1 MPPSPDDP
9 QRRRQLRPRA
19 VHSLGLLLPLV
30 IPALFLPVPAQ
41 AADAG
46 IEVQGLSGAL
56 LDNARAHL
64 SGVTLACDAP
74 AWQADLAQT
83 QATRAVRNALNA
95 LGYYSPTIK
104 PQLGHEGACWH
115 INVHV
120 TAGSPVRITA
130 LDLALSGSGKD
141 DPALRT
147 LLADSGLRRGTTLDQ
162 GLYSALKQRLETA
175 AREHGYFDAKF
186 LRHSILVDPQ
196 THSARIELE
205 FTTGRRYVFGPTQ
218 LDLHSLNP
226 DLVRGFLDYRPGQ
239 PYSSAAVIESQN
251 ALVSSGYFDSV
262 RLVTDVHGRHD
273 GEVPMHLVTTPARRF
288 QLLTGAGYSSD
299 TGPTL
304 RLDFRDRRVNH
315 AGHRFALN
323 LQLARIQSQAT
334 ARYEIPLANPRT
346 DWLTLEGGYQYQNT
360 LTAQSRIWKLAATRT
375 HMLADDWL
383 RRLSLT
389 YLNENSSIAGQ
400 TLSGHFLM
408 PGIGFSRTVATPAIY
423 PRNGWAVDAGLT
435 GAARGV
441 VSTVSF
447 VQAKLSL
454 HDIVSTLGGRI
465 LTRASFGATAV
476 NDVTQLPATLRFF
489 AGGARSVRGFAYQSL
504 GPTDAQGV
512 VVGGRYLAVGSVEYD
527 HHLYGNFYWAV
538 FYDAGNA
545 FDNWPFI
552 VRRGA
557 GVGLRWRSPLGPI
570 RLDIGRA
577 LNPLPGAGLYTVQ
590 VSMGPEL

>member
-1 MPPSPDDP
+1 MRFLS
-9 QRRRQLRPRA
+9 RA
-19 VHSLGLLLPLV
+19 ARCLVLFALLAVAVLPLTR
-30 IPALFLPVPAQ
+30 AQ

-46 IEVQGLSGAL
+46 IDVQGLSGAL

-64 SGVTLACDAP
+64 TAVTLACDAP
-74 AWQADLAQT
+74 AWQADLALA
-83 QATRAVRNALNA
+83 QADRAVSRALNA
-95 LGYYSPTIK
+95 LGHYSPTIK
-104 PQLGHEGACWH
+104 PELSREGACWH
-115 INVHV
+115 IRVQV
-120 TAGSPVRITA
+120 APGPPVRIA
-130 LDLALSGSGKD
+130 AMDIVLSGAGKHD
-141 DPALRT
+141 SALRA
-147 LLADSGLRRGTTLDQ
+147 LLENSGLHVGDTLDQ
-162 GLYSALKQRLETA
+162 GLYSALKQRLESA
-175 AREHGYFDAKF
+175 ASDQGYFDARF
-186 LRHSILVDPQ
+186 VRHSILVDPQ
-196 THSARIELE
+196 AHSARIELD
-205 FTTGRRYVFGPTQ
+205 FDTGRRYVFGPTQ
-218 LDLHSLNP
+218 LDIHSL
-226 DLVRGFLDYRPGQ
+226 DVSLVRGFLDYRQGQ
-239 PYSSAAVIESQN
+239 PYSNAAVIETQN

-299 TGPTL
+299 TGPAV
-304 RLDFRDRRVNH
+304 RLDFRDRRVNR
-315 AGHRFALN
+315 AGHRFAFN

-334 ARYEIPLANPRT
+334 ARYEIPLSNPRT

-408 PGIGFSRTVATPAIY
+408 PGISFSRTVATPPIY
-423 PRNGWAVDAGLT
+423 PRKGWAVDAGLT
-435 GAARGV
+435 GAARGMV
-441 VSTVSF
+441 ATESF
-447 VQAKLSL
+447 VQTKLML
-454 HDIVSTLGGRI
+454 HGIMPALGGRI
-465 LTRASFGATAV
+465 LARAALGATAV
-476 NDVTQLPATLRFF
+476 RDVTQLPATLRFF

-545 FDNWPFI
+545 FDTWPFT